1 MAETKKAAATVKK
14 VEAKAEKK
22 VAAVKAAAEK
32 KAAPVKEAVEKK
44 AAPVKAA
51 VEKKAAAVK
60 KAPAKKATKKV
71 DTKASLNVQFGGKD
85 YKEADL
91 IKMAKDAYKKS
102 GNKDALK
109 TINVYANIDDQ
120 VAYYV
125 ANGSIEGSFEI

>member
-1 MAETKKAAATVKK
+1 MAETKKPVAV
-14 VEAKAEKK
+14 AKSVAKTTEKK

-32 KAAPVKEAVEKK
+32 KAAPVKAAAEKK

-51 VEKKAAAVK
+51 AEKKAATVK
-60 KAPAKKATKKV
+60 AAAKKTVAKKV
-71 DTKASLNVQFGGKD
+71 ETKATLNIQFAGKD

-91 IKMAKDAYKKS
+91 IKMAKDAYKKA

-120 VAYYV
+120 AAYYV
-125 ANGSIEGSFEI
+125 ANGSIEGKFEI